1 MAARKSIDTS
11 INQAIKL
18 DLAASY
24 FTIFDNR
31 KQLRVGLQYEK
42 KITQQSI
49 LNWNMDIR
57 NYDHYSFIKYYDFF
71 NQQQGL
77 YSIEQKVLITG
88 FHLTPAYYTLIYQP
102 HWLKPLKWFAG
113 GGVDL
118 SFYQKKINDFNSQTN
133 EQSFQKIYQAKIGMG
148 PSLSARYL
156 ITKHFF
162 VELSSHFFM
171 RIWKGIS
178 EKNVAIIQSHNAH
191 WTDIHNQFW
200 WVTQLK
206 IAYAW

>member
-49 LNWNMDIR
+49 LNWNIDIGM
-57 NYDHYSFIKYYDFF
+57 YDHYSFIKYYDFF

-88 FHLTPAYYTLIYQP
+88 FHLTPAYYTLTNQRTVIS
-102 HWLKPLKWFAG
+102 KII
-113 GGVDL
+113 
-118 SFYQKKINDFNSQTN
+118 SSKK
-133 EQSFQKIYQAKIGMG
+133 GMG
-148 PSLSARYL
+148 A
-156 ITKHFF
+156 FF
-162 VELSSHFFM
+162 E
-171 RIWKGIS
+171 R
-178 EKNVAIIQSHNAH
+178 
-191 WTDIHNQFW
+191 
-200 WVTQLK
+200 K
-206 IAYAW
+206 IFNH